1 MRSLSASVD
10 FPANSLSGVS
20 MTSNRLEPAY
30 LEQLRKFDSCTIAN
44 AIETFGVRLRNSGFT
59 DSRVHCMFDDFSPM
73 VGYAATINVRTSLP
87 PMEGESYYYRLD
99 WLEHVLSIPAPRILV
114 MQDSDRHPG
123 LGSFIGDVHANILR
137 ALGCIG
143 VVTNG
148 AVRNITSLRAMQFHT
163 FAGNLSVS
171 HAFAHVFDFGQ
182 PVEVSQMQVRPGD
195 LLHGDRHGVQTVP
208 LEIAENVAVVAQRMM
223 EEEREIIELCRSD
236 RFSLDALRSEVKT
249 LGAKRKESK
258 G

>member
-1 MRSLSASVD
+1 MNPNL
-10 FPANSLSGVS
+10 
-20 MTSNRLEPAY
+20 LEPSS
-30 LEQLRKFDSCTIAN
+30 LEKLRQMDSCSVAN
-44 AIETFGVRLRNSGFT
+44 AIETFGVRLRNTGFT
-59 DSRVHCMFDDFSPM
+59 DGTVHCVFDDFPPM

-114 MQDSDRHPG
+114 IQDSDRHPG
-123 LGSFIGDVHANILR
+123 LGSFVGDVHANILR

-148 AVRNITSLRAMQFHT
+148 AVRNIAALRAIPFHA

-171 HAFAHVFDFGQ
+171 HAFAHVFEFGK

-208 LEIAENVAVVAQRMM
+208 SEIAQDVAGVAQTMM
-223 EEEREIIELCRSD
+223 EEEREIIELCQSD
-236 RFSLDALRSEVKT
+236 RFSLDALRSEVNA
-249 LGAKRKESK
+249 LGAKRKKSK